1 MAQLTLSRPIVF
13 FDLETTGLN
22 PATDRIV
29 EMALVKMLPN
39 GERETWVKRLNPG
52 MPIPAETTAIHGIR
66 DADVADAPAFRQVA
80 KELLAWIKGC
90 DFGGY
95 NAARFDLPLLVE
107 EFLRAGVPV
116 DFTASRMV
124 DVQKIFFKM
133 EQRTLSAAY
142 KFYCGKTIE
151 NAHSAEVDIMA
162 TIEVLEAQLDRYE
175 DISHDVAGLHNFLYD
190 EEELVDYARTMVRRE
205 GQVLFNFG
213 KYKGQRVEDVFTQNP
228 SHYDWMMKGDF
239 SLHTKQKI
247 SEILNAMKLAKLRKM

>member
-1 MAQLTLSRPIVF
+1 MASLSLSRPIVF
-13 FDLETTGLN
+13 FDLETTGIN

-29 EMALVKMLPN
+29 EMALVKMLPG
-39 GERETWVKRLNPG
+39 GERDTWVSRLNPG
-52 MPIPAETTAIHGIR
+52 MPIPAESTGFHGIT
-66 DADVADAPAFRQVA
+66 DADVADAPGFKQIA
-80 KELLAWIKGC
+80 KELAVWLKGC

-116 DFTASRMV
+116 DFSASRMV

-142 KFYCGKTIE
+142 KFYCGKAME
-151 NAHSAEVDIMA
+151 NAHSAEADINA

-175 DISHDVAGLHNFLYD
+175 DISQDVDGLNDFFGDD
-190 EEELVDYARTMVRRE
+190 EPLVDYARTMVRRDGE
-205 GQVLFNFG
+205 IIFNFG
-213 KYKGQRVEDVFTQNP
+213 KYKGQRVEDVFMKNP

-247 SEILNAMKLAKLRKM
+247 SEILNTMKLARLKK